1 MIVPCVTHCIV
12 PFAVHHRVAFCIF
25 NFYFLIHPLS
35 FIQRIL
41 RRILF
46 KPISWASKRFSS
58 KPDKERIFK
67 SLDALHEAIISGN
80 EKKGLVIPFNA
91 TSDRF
96 IIFSDQHKG
105 ARNGADDFAPAEK
118 NYLDALAYYQ
128 QEDYFFINLGD
139 SEELWENTLGQ
150 VKKHNAATFTAEKA
164 FIQKDKHIKIFGNHD
179 LLWANDPL
187 AGYYLKN
194 LFGQKVPIHE
204 GVILTTIVN
213 ETPLQILCTHG
224 HQGDL
229 QSDGNWFSKFF
240 VSRIWAPLQSYLS
253 INPNSPAFYDEVK
266 SLHNS
271 IMYQWS
277 ALHKD
282 IMLITGHT
290 HQPVFAS
297 LTHLE
302 RLYKQLQYASK
313 NNQADKVSEL
323 EDEIKRREREYKTLS
338 VDYLTMKPGYFNSGC
353 CCYSDGDITGLEIS
367 NGWLRLVKW
376 KKENGITLR
385 IILEE
390 MSLTQLAEENKQP
403 LSNTN

>member
-1 MIVPCVTHCIV
+1 M
-12 PFAVHHRVAFCIF
+12 
-25 NFYFLIHPLS
+25 S

-41 RRILF
+41 RRILL
-46 KPISWASKRFSS
+46 KPVTWASNRFSS

-67 SLDALHEAIISGN
+67 ALNALQEAIISGN
-80 EKKGLVIPFNA
+80 DKKGLVIPFKA
-91 TSDRF
+91 DTDRF

-118 NYLDALAYYQ
+118 NYLDALAYYKREQ
-128 QEDYFFINLGD
+128 YFFINLGD
-139 SEELWENTLGQ
+139 SEELWENSLGK
-150 VKKHNAATFTAEKA
+150 VKKYNAATFAAEKEFITAER
-164 FIQKDKHIKIFGNHD
+164 HVKIFGNHD

-194 LFGQKVPIHE
+194 IFDCKVPIHE

-213 ETPLQILCTHG
+213 DTPLQILCTHG

-240 VSRIWAPLQSYLS
+240 VARIWAPLQSYLD

-277 ALHKD
+277 AEHKD
-282 IMLITGHT
+282 TMLITGHT

-302 RLYKQLQYASK
+302 RLYKQLQYAQK
-313 NNQADKVSEL
+313 NKLAEKVTEL
-323 EDEIKRREREYKTLS
+323 EAEIKRREREYKTLS
-338 VDYLTMKPGYFNSGC
+338 IDYLTMRPGYFNTGC
-353 CCYSDGDITGLEIS
+353 CCYSDGDITGIEIS
-367 NGWLRLVKW
+367 DGWLRLIKW
-376 KKENGITLR
+376 KKEANSTRR

-390 MSLTQLAEENKQP
+390 MSLTQLAEDNKQV
-403 LSNTN
+403 LTDTK

>member
-1 MIVPCVTHCIV
+1 MSVLK
-12 PFAVHHRVAFCIF
+12 
-25 NFYFLIHPLS
+25 N
-35 FIQRIL
+35 IL
-41 RRILF
+41 RRILL
-46 KPISWASKRFSS
+46 KPVLWASKRFSS

-67 SLDALHEAIISGN
+67 ALNQLQDAIISGN

-91 TSDRF
+91 DADRF

-118 NYLDALAYYQ
+118 NYLDALAYYHG
-128 QEDYFFINLGD
+128 ENYFFINLGD
-139 SEELWENTLGQ
+139 SEELWENSLGQ
-150 VKKHNAATFTAEKA
+150 VKKYNVATFQSEKK
-164 FIQKDKHIKIFGNHD
+164 FIQASKHIKIFGNHD

-194 LFGQKVPIHE
+194 IFGQKVPIHE
-204 GVILTTIVN
+204 GVILTTLVN
-213 ETPLQILCTHG
+213 DTPLQILCTHG

-240 VSRIWAPLQSYLS
+240 VSRIWAPLQSYLD

-277 ALHKD
+277 AEHKD
-282 IMLITGHT
+282 TMLITGHT

-302 RLYKQLQYASK
+302 RLYKQLQYATK
-313 NNQADKVSEL
+313 NKLAEKAAALTS
-323 EDEIKRREREYKTLS
+323 EIKKREREYKSIS
-338 VDYLTMKPGYFNSGC
+338 VDYLTMRPGYFNTGC
-353 CCYSDGDITGLEIS
+353 CCYSDGDITGIEIS

-376 KKENGITLR
+376 KKENETTKR
-385 IILEE
+385 IVLEE
-390 MSLTQLAEENKQP
+390 MSLVQLADENKQV
-403 LSNTN
+403 LVSTN